1 MITPEMDFVPYPSIP
16 PGWRIYKEGELYA
29 DATPWVATHKLHGAN
44 FIVRVARDGSLAYG
58 RRNGFLAPGEK
69 FYNYESAVAGLNF
82 AALANMCIDKEED
95 ALAVYVYMELYGG
108 MYPGMPAGEGKCVQR
123 GIYYANTN
131 RVRVFDVF
139 VQTAAAGAV
148 PGEAELAEALD
159 VADTVV
165 VADTADAVA
174 DTADAVSDADAG
186 EAKDEDEDEQSS
198 AWDRGE
204 TRQGRWLPFHV
215 ARLACNAVGIPF
227 VAACFQ
233 GAYAET
239 KEWCIA
245 HAGDAA
251 AVDADMPPLAGNA
264 GEGHVARRVT
274 GHRLL
279 KFKNPDFDEITSG
292 KAGKGRTARPG
303 GPEPVA
309 GAEYLTL
316 GRAASVLS
324 KVGMEERNI
333 RNLRSLAQLLQQ
345 DAAADAGPD
354 FVPSKAFVSLCC
366 TTMKAALALE

>member
-1 MITPEMDFVPYPSIP
+1 MDFVPYPSIP

-29 DATPWVATHKLHGAN
+29 DATPWVATHKLHGCN

-58 RRNGFLAPGEK
+58 RRNGFLAAGEK
-69 FYNYESAVAGLNF
+69 FYNYEAALAGLNF
-82 AALANMCIDKEED
+82 AALASMCIGKEED

-139 VQTAAAGAV
+139 VQTAAMAISAAV
-148 PGEAELAEALD
+148 SEASSSGEALEVEGAADAPDED
-159 VADTVV
+159 VAAASV
-165 VADTADAVA
+165 
-174 DTADAVSDADAG
+174 G
-186 EAKDEDEDEQSS
+186 KDEGSGNGSDDDQAR

-204 TRQGRWLPFHV
+204 TRTGRWLPFHV
-215 ARLACNAVGIPF
+215 ARLACKALDIPF

-233 GAYAET
+233 GTYAET

-245 HAGDAA
+245 HAGDEAT
-251 AVDADMPPLAGNA
+251 VDPDMPPLAGNA

-279 KFKNPDFDEITSG
+279 KFKNPAFDEITTG
-292 KAGKGRTARPG
+292 KAGKARTARPG
-303 GPEPVA
+303 GPPPVP

-354 FVPSKAFVSLCC
+354 FVPSKAFLSLCC
-366 TTMKAALALE
+366 AVMKAALALE